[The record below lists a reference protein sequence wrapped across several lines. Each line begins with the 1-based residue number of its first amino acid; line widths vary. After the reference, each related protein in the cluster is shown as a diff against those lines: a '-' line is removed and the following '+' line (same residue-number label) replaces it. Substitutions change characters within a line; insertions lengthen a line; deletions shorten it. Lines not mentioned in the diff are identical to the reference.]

1 MPHHGLSFCSG
12 QRLTRFWSSDL
23 YHTLAEAVKTAA
35 SIAAKSPVAVRATKI
50 FMLHGRDHSVAE
62 GLQFTQALNAGL
74 LQSEDLPTAMAAS
87 MQKKKA
93 TFAKL

>member
-1 MPHHGLSFCSG
+1 
-12 QRLTRFWSSDL
+12 
-23 YHTLAEAVKTAA
+23 
-35 SIAAKSPVAVRATKI
+35 
-50 FMLHGRDHSVAE
+50 MLHGRDHSVAE